1 MQLAAHYTWH
11 VTESNGRSS
20 LWPGL
25 AFSANKLLCEMH
37 FREFSLGEKDIFP
50 SLYGL
55 HRIVSIVTKAIVQLL
70 SLWNRFLN
78 VHLMCEEKK
87 KTTPAG
93 LKILTGTSGYVL
105 CVGKGHRQRPAMAAP
120 RASCWYQTG
129 SKCLALDDLIM
140 ARPERVFTTFFSLC
154 GKLADNTHY
163 LKDKKW
169 QIKVT
174 KDTVV
179 WYELET

>member
-11 VTESNGRSS
+11 VTESNGCSS

-87 KTTPAG
+87 
-93 LKILTGTSGYVL
+93 
-105 CVGKGHRQRPAMAAP
+105 
-120 RASCWYQTG
+120 
-129 SKCLALDDLIM
+129 DDPSW
-140 ARPERVFTTFFSLC
+140 PEDPYRNKWVCSLC
-154 GKLADNTHY
+154 GERSQAEACDGSATSKLLISDRKQMFSPRWLNHGAPREGLYNIFQSLWKTGR
-163 LKDKKW
+163 
-169 QIKVT
+169 
-174 KDTVV
+174 
-179 WYELET
+179 